1 MMRQDPPHLPSALL
15 ENPAIDALHLCLS
28 LPLSKNSENTATME
42 RTKIMKIRP
51 ATPDDLVGITEIY
64 NEAILTTTATFDTE
78 PKTMEEQ
85 RVWFG
90 QHGGRYPILVAVEGG
105 RGPEGEKESTQ
116 QGGEMEREGQGDEGE
131 HQYGER
137 VGKIGGVERVLGWA
151 SLSQWSDRCAYSDT
165 AELSLYVKEEYRG
178 QGIGNE
184 LMTAILEAGRGAGL
198 HSVLARIADGNEISV
213 KVHESAGFATVGV
226 MREAGRKFGRL
237 LDVLLMQIVFE

>member
-1 MMRQDPPHLPSALL
+1 
-15 ENPAIDALHLCLS
+15 
-28 LPLSKNSENTATME
+28 
-42 RTKIMKIRP
+42 MKIRP
-51 ATPDDLVGITEIY
+51 ATPDDLADITEIY

-90 QHGGRYPILVAVEGG
+90 QHGGRYPILVAMEGDS
-105 RGPEGEKESTQ
+105 GPEGEKESRQ
-116 QGGEMEREGQGDEGE
+116 QGGEVEQQGQEDEGEFQLEEREGQGDAGGHQLGEREGQGDAGG
-131 HQYGER
+131 HLYGER
-137 VGKIGGVERVLGWA
+137 VGNIGGVERVLGWA

-184 LMTAILEAGRGAGL
+184 LMSAILEAGRGAGL
-198 HSVLARIADGNEISV
+198 HSILARVADRNEVSV

-226 MREAGRKFGRL
+226 MREVGWKFGRL
-237 LDVLLMQIVFE
+237 LDVLLMQIVFD